1 MKWRPRK
8 PIPWD
13 ELAPPGMNGRKRW
26 WGSVAAL
33 AVAVFWALSLFGDA
47 CSYEIKGYEHR
58 IELYGAYGAS
68 FPINLFDDMLWPS
81 LWGFWFALIIPP
93 VQAVQNYQSHYR
105 GSRSIYLMRRLPD
118 RWELHR
124 RCLILP
130 LLELAAT
137 LLLLAVLTVG
147 FYFLYRGC
155 APGGSLPLSW
165 DQGPV
170 YRFFYDLF
178 T

>member
-47 CSYEIKGYEHR
+47 CSYEIKGYEQR

-118 RWELHR
+118 RRELAR
-124 RCLILP
+124 RCLCLP
-130 LLELAAT
+130 LAGFLLAAAAAA
-137 LLLLAVLTVG
+137 LFSLA
-147 FYFLYRGC
+147 FFALYRLVTPPQC
-155 APGGSLPLSW
+155 LP
-165 DQGPV
+165 
-170 YRFFYDLF
+170 FH
-178 T
+178 

>member
-1 MKWRPRK
+1 MKPRPRK

-13 ELAPPGMNGRKRW
+13 KLAPPGLNGRKW
-26 WGSVAAL
+26 WRGG
-33 AVAVFWALSLFGDA
+33 VAVLAIAVLWALSLFGGA
-47 CSYEIKGYEHR
+47 CSHEIDLYERRLES
-58 IELYGAYGAS
+58 YGEAPS
-68 FPINLFDDMLWPS
+68 LSLFDDMLWPS

-93 VQAVQNYQSHYR
+93 VQAVQNYQSHYKD
-105 GSRSIYLMRRLPD
+105 SRSIYLMRRLPD

-130 LLELAAT
+130 LLELAMT
-137 LLLLAVLTVG
+137 LFLLAALTVG
-147 FYFLYRGC
+147 FYFLYRGR
-155 APGGSLPLSW
+155 APEGSLPPYW

-170 YRFFYDLF
+170 YRFFYDLL

>member
-124 RCLILP
+124 RCLILTGTRGRCTGSFTICSHKRRGQSCLRFPMCASPTAPTP
-130 LLELAAT
+130 L
-137 LLLLAVLTVG
+137 
-147 FYFLYRGC
+147 
-155 APGGSLPLSW
+155 
-165 DQGPV
+165 
-170 YRFFYDLF
+170 
-178 T
+178 

>member
-1 MKWRPRK
+1 
-8 PIPWD
+8 
-13 ELAPPGMNGRKRW
+13 
-26 WGSVAAL
+26 
-33 AVAVFWALSLFGDA
+33 
-47 CSYEIKGYEHR
+47 
-58 IELYGAYGAS
+58 
-68 FPINLFDDMLWPS
+68 MLWPS

-155 APGGSLPLSW
+155 APGGSLPLYW

-170 YRFFYDLF
+170 YRSF
-178 T
+178 TICSHKRRGQSCLRFPMCASPTAPTPL

>member
-33 AVAVFWALSLFGDA
+33 AVAVFWALSLFGGA

-118 RWELHR
+118 RW
-124 RCLILP
+124 
-130 LLELAAT
+130 
-137 LLLLAVLTVG
+137 
-147 FYFLYRGC
+147 
-155 APGGSLPLSW
+155 
-165 DQGPV
+165 
-170 YRFFYDLF
+170 
-178 T
+178 

>member
-1 MKWRPRK
+1 MKRRPRK

-33 AVAVFWALSLFGDA
+33 AVAVFWALSLFG
-47 CSYEIKGYEHR
+47 
-58 IELYGAYGAS
+58 GAYSHEIDLYERRLEKYGWVS
-68 FPINLFDDMLWPS
+68 SLSLFDDMLWPS

-105 GSRSIYLMRRLPD
+105 GSRSIYIMRRLPD
-118 RWELHR
+118 RWEFHR

-130 LLELAAT
+130 LLELAAV
-137 LLLLAVLTVG
+137 LFLLAALTVG
-147 FYFLYRGC
+147 FYFLYRGR
-155 APGGSLPLSW
+155 APEGSLPPYW

-170 YRFFYDLF
+170 YQFFYDLF